1 MRIGSGVQVNWT
13 LDQGLG
19 TLDLFG
25 EFEEAEEEKGLV
37 RGGASGAVDFE
48 AGEVGEDVH
57 HGTLIQRKICLQ
69 PSDLMD
75 NFRTC
80 PENQIL
86 SKNLKNVLFGSK
98 WGF

>member
-25 EFEEAEEEKGLV
+25 DFEEAEKEKGFV

-48 AGEVGEDVH
+48 VGE
-57 HGTLIQRKICLQ
+57 
-69 PSDLMD
+69 
-75 NFRTC
+75 
-80 PENQIL
+80 
-86 SKNLKNVLFGSK
+86 FG
-98 WGF
+98 